1 MPKLD
6 LKKTLKHL
14 YKPSAKAPSVVDVPP
29 LRYLMLDGQ
38 GDPNTAP
45 AYAAAVEALYTLAYG
60 LKFRV
65 KHADPAADYV
75 VMPLE
80 GLWWADDMT
89 RFSANDKSNWRWTM
103 LILQP
108 DAVTPSLFAEVAADA
123 SRKKPD
129 LSALGQV
136 RLETYPEGPA
146 AQILYTGAYADE
158 GPTIAALHAF
168 IAGQGH
174 SLTGKHHEIY
184 LSDPR
189 KLPPSK
195 LQTVIRQPFK

>member
-6 LKKTLKHL
+6 LKKSLKHL

-29 LRYLMLDGQ
+29 LPYLMIDGQ

-45 AYAAAVEALYTLAYG
+45 AYAEAVGALYALAYG

-80 GLWWADDMT
+80 GLWWADDPAA
-89 RFSANDKSNWRWTM
+89 FGANDRSAWRWTM
-103 LILQP
+103 LITQP
-108 DAVTPSLFAEVAADA
+108 EAVTPALLAEVAAEA
-123 SRKKPD
+123 ARKKGVP
-129 LSALGQV
+129 GVERV
-136 RLETYPEGPA
+136 RLETYHEGPA

-158 GPTIAALHAF
+158 GPTIATLHTF
-168 IAGQGH
+168 IAAQGH
-174 SLTGKHHEIY
+174 QLAGKHHEIY

-189 KLPPSK
+189 KVAPSM
-195 LQTVIRQPFK
+195 LQTVLRQPFR